1 MTNLALFLRVL
12 NVLANPAQLVTG
24 GWQYLLA
31 FFGRRTPLSIWPPAL
46 QRTFDAF
53 PWLKDNVAILTI
65 AALYAWF
72 QALTGLVAAYTGVI
86 ARPFIRA
93 IEEDEQNQIPTLAD
107 LLNIKTNNIAMLGP
121 DGTLQD
127 PRLLATQWGI
137 HPNYFDA
144 LYAANGQIP
153 SPGQLLDLLNRQ
165 DGGEIKGAPKYTK
178 QYVEDALRES
188 SLKDRYI
195 ADIMELRYQLLGASD
210 YIRFAVKDVY
220 DAAARQK
227 LSLDQDF
234 PPGLAPKLVALG
246 YSDQDAK
253 DAWAAHWEL
262 PSPTQVYEMLHR
274 GKLPP
279 GVTVEDYLKS
289 ADYAPIWR
297 QSLVDI
303 SYNPITRTDAKRM
316 YKLRGDFDALVA
328 NFRANGYNEEDA
340 KALAEFT
347 REDVSLET
355 RQERELLVGPVK
367 TAALSMYKARR
378 ISADQL
384 RQTLANLKYPS
395 DLIDRFIADIDFVRE
410 QDRREDVAAALKASY
425 VKALRSRDDT
435 VSVLVKAGYGE
446 AELAQLLETWDLLRE
461 ATELQPHQAAQ
472 RDLTKGEILQAFA
485 DDVYS
490 EDQTRSAIVAL
501 GYDDAETSAIVGHAV
516 LVKSKKT
523 LADEVE
529 VIHQET
535 IAGGRSFNDASIAL
549 DQLGVPST
557 QKRLYL
563 IKWGQERQKRI
574 PDFPVAL
581 LEKLAAKNLL
591 TTDAAR
597 YYLVNQGYTEAQ
609 IGLLLALWDTNRAD
623 KQAALDARRQKGMTT
638 NAPN

>member
-1 MTNLALFLRVL
+1 MSNLALFLRVL
-12 NVLANPAQLVTG
+12 DVLANPAKLVTG

-31 FFGRRTPLSIWPPAL
+31 FFGRRNPLSIWPPAL

-107 LLNIKTNNIAMLGP
+107 LLNIATNNIRMLGP

-127 PRLLATQWGI
+127 PRLLATQWGL

-165 DGGEIKGAPKYTK
+165 DGGEIKGPPKYTK
-178 QYVEDALRES
+178 AYVEDTLRES
-188 SLKDRYI
+188 ALKDRYI

-210 YIRFAVKDVY
+210 YIRFAVRDVY

-227 LSLDQDF
+227 LTLDQDF

-246 YSDQDAK
+246 YSDTDAK

-274 GKLPP
+274 GKLPE

-328 NFRANGYNEEDA
+328 NFRNNGYNEQDS
-340 KALAEFT
+340 KDLAEFT

-355 RQERELLVGPVK
+355 RQEKELLVGPVK
-367 TAALSMYKARR
+367 NKALAMYQSRR
-378 ISADQL
+378 ISAAEL
-384 RQTLANLKYPS
+384 RSTLLQLKYPEEIVS
-395 DLIDRFIADIDFVRE
+395 RFITDIDFVRE
-410 QDRREDVAAALKASY
+410 SDRRDDVAAAVKGSFI
-425 VKALRSRDDT
+425 KALRSKDDT
-435 VSVLVKAGYGE
+435 VAILKKTGYTDEGI
-446 AELAQLLETWDLLRE
+446 AEVMESWDILRE
-461 ATELQPHQAAQ
+461 ATELQPHQEVT
-472 RDLTKGEILQAFA
+472 RDLTKAEILQAFS
-485 DDVYS
+485 DDIYD
-490 EDQTRSAIVAL
+490 EDQTRGAISAL
-501 GYDDAETSAIVGHAV
+501 GYDEAETNAIVQRIV
-516 LVKSKKT
+516 LQKARKV
-523 LADEVE
+523 LADEVA
-529 VIHQET
+529 VIHEEVLQ
-535 IAGGRSFNDASIAL
+535 GRSTFDEASISL
-549 DQLGVPST
+549 DKLGVPAT
-557 QKRLYL
+557 TKRLYL
-563 IKWGQERQKRI
+563 IRWGQEREKRI

-581 LEKLAAKNLL
+581 LEKLAGKQLL
-591 TTDAAR
+591 TTETAR
-597 YYLVNQGYTEAQ
+597 FYMNNQGYTEEQ
-609 IGLLLALWDTNRAD
+609 QRLLLELWDTNRAD
-623 KQAALDARRQKGMTT
+623 KAAALEGRRQKGLTT
-638 NAPN
+638 NAP

>member
-1 MTNLALFLRVL
+1 MSNFALFLRVL
-12 NVLANPAQLVTG
+12 GVLANPATLVTG

-31 FFGRRTPLSIWPPAL
+31 FFGRRNPLSIWPPAL

-107 LLNIKTNNIAMLGP
+107 LLNIATNNIRMLGP

-127 PRLLATQWGI
+127 PRLLATQWGL

-165 DGGEIKGAPKYTK
+165 DGGEIKGPAKYTK
-178 QYVEDALRES
+178 QYVEDTLRES
-188 SLKDRYI
+188 ALKDRYI

-210 YIRFAVKDVY
+210 YIRFAVRDVY

-227 LSLDQDF
+227 LTLDQDF

-246 YSDQDAK
+246 YSDTDAK

-274 GKLPP
+274 GKLPA

-328 NFRANGYNEEDA
+328 NFRNNGYNEQDS
-340 KALAEFT
+340 KDLAEFT

-355 RQERELLVGPVK
+355 RQEKELLVGPVK
-367 TAALSMYKARR
+367 NKALAMYQSRR
-378 ISADQL
+378 ISAAEL
-384 RQTLANLKYPS
+384 RSTLLQLKYPEEIVS
-395 DLIDRFIADIDFVRE
+395 RFIADIDFVRE
-410 QDRREDVAAALKASY
+410 SDRRDDVAAAVKGSY
-425 VKALRSRDDT
+425 IKALRSKDDT
-435 VSVLVKAGYGE
+435 VAILKKTGYTDEGI
-446 AELAQLLETWDLLRE
+446 AEVMESWDILRE
-461 ATELQPHQAAQ
+461 ATELQPHQEVT
-472 RDLTKGEILQAFA
+472 RDLTKAEILQAFS
-485 DDVYS
+485 DDIYD
-490 EDQTRSAIVAL
+490 EEQTRGAISAL
-501 GYDDAETSAIVGHAV
+501 GYDDAETNAIVQRIV
-516 LVKSKKT
+516 LQKARKV
-523 LADEVE
+523 LADEVA
-529 VIHQET
+529 VIHEEVLQ
-535 IAGGRSFNDASIAL
+535 GRSTFDEASIAL
-549 DQLGVPST
+549 DKLGVPAT
-557 QKRLYL
+557 TKRLYL
-563 IKWGQERQKRI
+563 IRWGQEREKRI

-581 LEKLAAKNLL
+581 LEKLAGKQLL
-591 TTDAAR
+591 TTETAR
-597 YYLVNQGYTEAQ
+597 FYMNNQGYTEEQ
-609 IGLLLALWDTNRAD
+609 QRLLLELWDTNRAD
-623 KQAALDARRQKGMTT
+623 KAAALEGRRQKGMTT
-638 NAPN
+638 NAP

>member
-1 MTNLALFLRVL
+1 MSNFALFLRVL
-12 NVLANPAQLVTG
+12 GVLANPATLVTG

-31 FFGRRTPLSIWPPAL
+31 FFGRRNPLSIWPPAL

-107 LLNIKTNNIAMLGP
+107 LLNIATNNIRMLGP

-127 PRLLATQWGI
+127 PRLLATQWGL

-165 DGGEIKGAPKYTK
+165 DGGEIKGPAKYTK
-178 QYVEDALRES
+178 QYVEDTLRES
-188 SLKDRYI
+188 ALKDRYI

-210 YIRFAVKDVY
+210 YIRFAVRDVY

-227 LSLDQDF
+227 LTLDQDF

-246 YSDQDAK
+246 YSDTDAK

-274 GKLPP
+274 GKLPA

-328 NFRANGYNEEDA
+328 NFRNNGYNEQDS
-340 KALAEFT
+340 KDLAEFT

-355 RQERELLVGPVK
+355 RQEKELLVGPVK
-367 TAALSMYKARR
+367 NKALAMYQSRR
-378 ISADQL
+378 ISAAEL
-384 RQTLANLKYPS
+384 RSTLLQLKYPEEIVS
-395 DLIDRFIADIDFVRE
+395 RFIADIDFVRE
-410 QDRREDVAAALKASY
+410 SDRRDDVAAAVKGSY
-425 VKALRSRDDT
+425 IKALRSKDDT
-435 VSVLVKAGYGE
+435 VAILKKTGYTDEGI
-446 AELAQLLETWDLLRE
+446 AEVMESWDILRE
-461 ATELQPHQAAQ
+461 ATELQPHQEVT
-472 RDLTKGEILQAFA
+472 RDLTKAEILQAFS
-485 DDVYS
+485 DDIYD
-490 EDQTRSAIVAL
+490 EDQTRGAISAL
-501 GYDDAETSAIVGHAV
+501 GYDEAETNAIVQRIV
-516 LVKSKKT
+516 LQKARKV
-523 LADEVE
+523 LADEVA
-529 VIHQET
+529 VIHEEVLQ
-535 IAGGRSFNDASIAL
+535 GRSTFDEASIAL
-549 DQLGVPST
+549 DKLGVPAT
-557 QKRLYL
+557 TKRLYL
-563 IKWGQERQKRI
+563 IRWGQEREKRI

-581 LEKLAAKNLL
+581 LEKLAGKQLL
-591 TTDAAR
+591 TTETAR
-597 YYLVNQGYTEAQ
+597 FYMNNQGYTEEQ
-609 IGLLLALWDTNRAD
+609 QRLLLELWDTNRAD
-623 KQAALDARRQKGMTT
+623 KAAALEGRRQKGLTT
-638 NAPN
+638 NAP

>member
-1 MTNLALFLRVL
+1 MGALIARILQILVGPRAVALFTALI
-12 NVLANPAQLVTG
+12 PI
-24 GWQYLLA
+24 LLA
-31 FFGRRTPLSIWPPAL
+31 IQTFFGLSAAVAVQPEYVTSQNRLTGKGWPSW
-46 QRTFDAF
+46 AF
-53 PWLKDNVAILTI
+53 YAGP
-65 AALYAWF
+65 YAWLLAQF
-72 QALTGLVAAYTGVI
+72 QTLMAAFGYELQVYSRRALRQILADYPETRLSPPELVASAVQSVQPEADVVALLLEEGYDATRANQLI
-86 ARPFIRA
+86 AIAGEPVA
-93 IEEDEQNQIPTLAD
+93 PNQA
-107 LLNIKTNNIAMLGP
+107 
-121 DGTLQD
+121 
-127 PRLLATQWGI
+127 
-137 HPNYFDA
+137 
-144 LYAANGQIP
+144 
-153 SPGQLLDLLNRQ
+153 LDLLNRYEAGELRGSGIFDTNWVRQVLSESRLKNKYQ
-165 DGGEIKGAPKYTK
+165 DAI
-178 QYVEDALRES
+178 L
-188 SLKDRYI
+188 
-195 ADIMELRYQLLGASD
+195 ELRYQLLGASD
-210 YIRFAVKDVY
+210 YIRFAVRDVY

-227 LSLDQDF
+227 LTLDQDF
-234 PPGLAPKLVALG
+234 PAGLAPKLVALG
-246 YSDQDAK
+246 YSDTDAK

-274 GKLPP
+274 GKLPA

-303 SYNPITRTDAKRM
+303 SYNPITRTDAKRI

-328 NFRANGYNEEDA
+328 NFRANGYNDADA

-347 REDVSLET
+347 REDVSIET
-355 RQERELLVGPVK
+355 RQEKELLVGPVK
-367 TAALSMYKARR
+367 TSALSMYKARR

-410 QDRREDVAAALKASY
+410 QDRRDDVASALKASY

-435 VSVLVKAGYGE
+435 VAVLEKAGYNE
-446 AELAQLLETWDLLRE
+446 AELAQLLEGWDILRE
-461 ATELQPHQAAQ
+461 ATELQPHQSAQ

-490 EDQTRSAIVAL
+490 EDQTRMAITAL

-516 LVKSKKT
+516 LVKSKKA

-535 IAGGRSFNDASIAL
+535 ISGGRSFDAASVAL
-549 DQLGVPST
+549 DGLGVPST

-591 TTDAAR
+591 TTDSAR
-597 YYLVNQGYTEAQ
+597 FYLINQGYTEPQ
-609 IGLLLALWDTNRAD
+609 IMLLLALWDTNRAD

-638 NAPN
+638 NAPI

>member
-1 MTNLALFLRVL
+1 MSNLALFLRVL
-12 NVLANPAQLVTG
+12 DVLANPAKLVTG

-31 FFGRRTPLSIWPPAL
+31 FFWRRNPLSIWPPAL

-107 LLNIKTNNIAMLGP
+107 LLNIATNNIRMLGP

-127 PRLLATQWGI
+127 PRLLATQWGL

-165 DGGEIKGAPKYTK
+165 DGGEIKGPPKYTK
-178 QYVEDALRES
+178 AYVEDTLRES
-188 SLKDRYI
+188 ALKDRYI

-210 YIRFAVKDVY
+210 YIRFAVRDVY

-227 LSLDQDF
+227 LTLDQDF

-246 YSDQDAK
+246 YSDTDAK

-274 GKLPP
+274 GKLPE

-328 NFRANGYNEEDA
+328 NFRNNGYNEQDS
-340 KALAEFT
+340 KDLAEFT

-355 RQERELLVGPVK
+355 RQEKELLVGPVK
-367 TAALSMYKARR
+367 NKALAMYQSRR
-378 ISADQL
+378 ISAAEL
-384 RQTLANLKYPS
+384 RSTLLQLKYPEEIVS
-395 DLIDRFIADIDFVRE
+395 RFITDIDFVRE
-410 QDRREDVAAALKASY
+410 SDRRDDVAAAVKGSY
-425 VKALRSRDDT
+425 IKALRSKDDT
-435 VSVLVKAGYGE
+435 VAILKKTGYTDEGI
-446 AELAQLLETWDLLRE
+446 AEVMESWDILRE
-461 ATELQPHQAAQ
+461 ATELQPHQEVT
-472 RDLTKGEILQAFA
+472 RDLTKAEILQAFS
-485 DDVYS
+485 DDIYD
-490 EDQTRSAIVAL
+490 EDQTRGAISAL
-501 GYDDAETSAIVGHAV
+501 GYDEAETNAIVQRIV
-516 LVKSKKT
+516 LQKARKV
-523 LADEVE
+523 LADEVA
-529 VIHQET
+529 VIHEEVLQ
-535 IAGGRSFNDASIAL
+535 GRSTFDEASISL
-549 DQLGVPST
+549 DKLGVPAT
-557 QKRLYL
+557 TKRLYL
-563 IKWGQERQKRI
+563 IRWGQEREKRI

-581 LEKLAAKNLL
+581 LEKLAGKQLL
-591 TTDAAR
+591 TTETAR
-597 YYLVNQGYTEAQ
+597 FYMNNQGYTEEQ
-609 IGLLLALWDTNRAD
+609 QRLLLELWDTNRAD
-623 KQAALDARRQKGMTT
+623 KAAALEGRRQKGLTT
-638 NAPN
+638 NAP

>member
-1 MTNLALFLRVL
+1 MSNLALFLRVL
-12 NVLANPAQLVTG
+12 DVLANPAKLVTG

-31 FFGRRTPLSIWPPAL
+31 FFGRRNPLSIWPPAL

-107 LLNIKTNNIAMLGP
+107 LLNIATNNIRMLGP

-127 PRLLATQWGI
+127 PRLLATQWGL

-165 DGGEIKGAPKYTK
+165 DGGEIKGPAKYTK
-178 QYVEDALRES
+178 QYVEDTLRES
-188 SLKDRYI
+188 ALKDRYI

-210 YIRFAVKDVY
+210 YIRFAVRDVY

-227 LSLDQDF
+227 LTLDQDF

-246 YSDQDAK
+246 YSDTDAK

-274 GKLPP
+274 GKLPE

-328 NFRANGYNEEDA
+328 NFRANGYNEQDS
-340 KALAEFT
+340 KDLAEFT
-347 REDVSLET
+347 KEDVSLET
-355 RQERELLVGPVK
+355 RQEKELLVGPVK
-367 TAALSMYKARR
+367 NKALAMYQSRR
-378 ISADQL
+378 ISAAEL
-384 RQTLANLKYPS
+384 RSTLLQLKYPEEIVS
-395 DLIDRFIADIDFVRE
+395 RFITDIDFVRE
-410 QDRREDVAAALKASY
+410 SDRRDDVAAAVKGSY
-425 VKALRSRDDT
+425 IKALRSKDDT
-435 VSVLVKAGYGE
+435 VAILKKTGYTDEGI
-446 AELAQLLETWDLLRE
+446 AEVMESWDILRE
-461 ATELQPHQAAQ
+461 ATELQPHQEVT
-472 RDLTKGEILQAFA
+472 RDLTKAEILQAFS
-485 DDVYS
+485 DDIYD
-490 EDQTRSAIVAL
+490 EDQTRGAISAL
-501 GYDDAETSAIVGHAV
+501 GYDEAETNAIVQRIV
-516 LVKSKKT
+516 LQKARKV
-523 LADEVE
+523 LADEVA
-529 VIHQET
+529 VIHEEVLQ
-535 IAGGRSFNDASIAL
+535 GRSTFDEASIAL
-549 DQLGVPST
+549 DKLGVPAT
-557 QKRLYL
+557 TKRLYL
-563 IKWGQERQKRI
+563 IRWGQEREKRI

-581 LEKLAAKNLL
+581 LEKLAGKQLL
-591 TTDAAR
+591 TTETAR
-597 YYLVNQGYTEAQ
+597 FYMNNQGYTEEQ
-609 IGLLLALWDTNRAD
+609 QRLLLELWDTNRAD
-623 KQAALDARRQKGMTT
+623 KAAALEGRRQKGLTT
-638 NAPN
+638 NAP

>member
-1 MTNLALFLRVL
+1 MSNLALFLRVL
-12 NVLANPAQLVTG
+12 DVLANPAKLVTG

-31 FFGRRTPLSIWPPAL
+31 FFWRRTPLTIWPPAL

-107 LLNIKTNNIAMLGP
+107 LLNIKTNNVAMLGP

-127 PRLLATQWGI
+127 PRLLATQWGL

-165 DGGEIKGAPKYTK
+165 DGGEIKGPAKYTK
-178 QYVEDALRES
+178 QYVEDTLRES
-188 SLKDRYI
+188 ALKDRYI

-210 YIRFAVKDVY
+210 YIRFAVRDVY

-227 LSLDQDF
+227 LTLDQDF

-274 GKLPP
+274 GKLPE

-328 NFRANGYNEEDA
+328 NFRNNGYNEQDS
-340 KALAEFT
+340 KDLAEFT

-355 RQERELLVGPVK
+355 RQEKELLVGPVK
-367 TAALSMYKARR
+367 NKALAMYQSRR
-378 ISADQL
+378 ISAAEL
-384 RQTLANLKYPS
+384 RSTLLQLKYPEEIVS
-395 DLIDRFIADIDFVRE
+395 RFITDIDFVRE
-410 QDRREDVAAALKASY
+410 SDRRDDVAAAVKGSY
-425 VKALRSRDDT
+425 IKALRSKDDT
-435 VSVLVKAGYGE
+435 VAILKKTGYTDEGI
-446 AELAQLLETWDLLRE
+446 AEVMESWDILRE
-461 ATELQPHQAAQ
+461 ATELQPHQEVT
-472 RDLTKGEILQAFA
+472 RDLTKAEILQAFS
-485 DDVYS
+485 DDIYD
-490 EDQTRSAIVAL
+490 EDQTRGAISAL
-501 GYDDAETSAIVGHAV
+501 GYDEAETNAIVQRIV
-516 LVKSKKT
+516 LQKARKV
-523 LADEVE
+523 LADEVA
-529 VIHQET
+529 VIHEEVLQ
-535 IAGGRSFNDASIAL
+535 GRSTFDEASIAL
-549 DQLGVPST
+549 DKLGVPAT
-557 QKRLYL
+557 TKRLYL
-563 IKWGQERQKRI
+563 IRWGQEREKRI

-581 LEKLAAKNLL
+581 LEKLAGKQLL
-591 TTDAAR
+591 TTETAR
-597 YYLVNQGYTEAQ
+597 FYMNNQGYTEEQ
-609 IGLLLALWDTNRAD
+609 QRLLLELWDTNRAD
-623 KQAALDARRQKGMTT
+623 KAAALEGRRQKGLTT
-638 NAPN
+638 NAP

>member
-1 MTNLALFLRVL
+1 MSNFALFLRVL
-12 NVLANPAQLVTG
+12 DVLANPAKLVTG
-24 GWQYLLA
+24 GWQFLLA

-107 LLNIKTNNIAMLGP
+107 LLNIATNNIRMLGP

-127 PRLLATQWGI
+127 PRLLATQWGL

-165 DGGEIKGAPKYTK
+165 DGGEIKGPAKYTK
-178 QYVEDALRES
+178 QYVEDTLRES
-188 SLKDRYI
+188 ALKDRYI

-210 YIRFAVKDVY
+210 YIRFAVRDVY

-227 LSLDQDF
+227 LTLDQDF

-274 GKLPP
+274 GKLPA

-328 NFRANGYNEEDA
+328 NFRANGYNEQDS
-340 KALAEFT
+340 KDLAEFT
-347 REDVSLET
+347 KEDVSLET

-367 TAALSMYKARR
+367 SKALAMYQSRR
-378 ISADQL
+378 ISAAEL
-384 RQTLANLKYPS
+384 RSTLLQLKYPEEIVS
-395 DLIDRFIADIDFVRE
+395 RFIADIDFVRE
-410 QDRREDVAAALKASY
+410 SDRRDDVAAAVKGSY
-425 VKALRSRDDT
+425 IKALRSKDDT
-435 VSVLVKAGYGE
+435 VAILKKTGYTDEGI
-446 AELAQLLETWDLLRE
+446 AEVMESWDILRE
-461 ATELQPHQAAQ
+461 ATELQPHQEVT
-472 RDLTKGEILQAFA
+472 RDLTKAEILQAFS
-485 DDVYS
+485 DDIYD
-490 EDQTRSAIVAL
+490 EEQTRRAVAAL
-501 GYDDAETSAIVGHAV
+501 GYDEAETNAIVQRIV
-516 LVKSKKT
+516 LQKARKV
-523 LADEVE
+523 LADEVA
-529 VIHQET
+529 VIHEEVLQ
-535 IAGGRSFNDASIAL
+535 GRTTFDDASIAL
-549 DQLGVPST
+549 DKLGVPAT
-557 QKRLYL
+557 TKRLYL
-563 IKWGQERQKRI
+563 IRWGQEREKRI
-574 PDFPVAL
+574 PDFPIAL
-581 LEKLAAKNLL
+581 LEKLAGKQLL
-591 TTDAAR
+591 TTETAR
-597 YYLVNQGYTEAQ
+597 FYMNNQGYTEEQ
-609 IGLLLALWDTNRAD
+609 QRLLLELWDTNRAD
-623 KQAALDARRQKGMTT
+623 KAAALEGRRQKGMTT
-638 NAPN
+638 NAP

>member
-1 MTNLALFLRVL
+1 MSNFALFIRVL
-12 NVLANPAQLVTG
+12 GVLANPATLLIG
-24 GWQYLLA
+24 GWRYIVD
-31 FFGRRTPLSIWPPAL
+31 FFGVRSPISIWPPAL
-46 QRTFDAF
+46 QRAFDAF
-53 PWLKDNVAILTI
+53 PWLKDNVAILTA

-72 QALTGLVAAYTGVI
+72 NALTGLVAAYTAVV
-86 ARPFIRA
+86 ARPFLRA
-93 IEEDEQNQIPTLAD
+93 IEEDAQNQIPTLAD
-107 LLNIKTNNIAMLGP
+107 LLNIATNNVPMLGP
-121 DGTLQD
+121 DGTLQS
-127 PRLLATQWGI
+127 PRLLATQWGL

-144 LYAANGQIP
+144 LFAANGTIP
-153 SPGQLLDLLNRQ
+153 SAGQLLDLLNRQ
-165 DGGEIKGAPKYTK
+165 DGGEIKGVQRYTK

-188 SLKDRYI
+188 ALKDKFI
-195 ADIMELRYQLLGASD
+195 PDIMELRYQLLGASD
-210 YIRFAVKDVY
+210 YIRFAVRDVF
-220 DAAARQK
+220 DAVTRRK
-227 LSLDQDF
+227 LTLDQDF

-246 YSDQDAK
+246 YSDTDAK

-303 SYNPITRTDAKRM
+303 SYNPITRTDAKRI

-367 TAALSMYKARR
+367 TSALAMYKARR
-378 ISADQL
+378 IGEGQL
-384 RQTLANLKYPS
+384 RQTLSDLKYPAE
-395 DLIDRFIADIDFVRE
+395 LIDRFIADIDFVRE
-410 QDRREDVAAALKASY
+410 QDRREDVANALKASY

-435 VSVLVKAGYGE
+435 VAVLVMAGYTE
-446 AELAQLLETWDLLRE
+446 AELAQLLETWDILRE
-461 ATELQPHQAAQ
+461 ATELQPHQVAT
-472 RDLTKGEILQAFA
+472 RDLTKGEILQAYA

-490 EDQTRSAIVAL
+490 GDQTTLAIAAL

-516 LVKSKKT
+516 LLKNRRA

-529 VIHQET
+529 VIHQEA
-535 IAGGRSFNDASIAL
+535 IAGGRSFDNASIAL

-557 QKRLYL
+557 SKRLYL

-597 YYLVNQGYTEAQ
+597 FYLVNQGYTEAQ
-609 IGLLLALWDTNRAD
+609 IGLLQALWDTNRAD
-623 KQAALDARRQKGMTT
+623 KQAAIDARRQKGMVT

>member
-1 MTNLALFLRVL
+1 MSNLALFLRVL
-12 NVLANPAQLVTG
+12 DVLANPAKLVTG

-31 FFGRRTPLSIWPPAL
+31 FFGRRNPLSIWPPAL

-107 LLNIKTNNIAMLGP
+107 LLNIATNNIRMLGP

-127 PRLLATQWGI
+127 PRLLATQWGL

-165 DGGEIKGAPKYTK
+165 DGGEIKGPPKYTK
-178 QYVEDALRES
+178 QYVEDTLRES
-188 SLKDRYI
+188 ALKDRYI

-210 YIRFAVKDVY
+210 YIRFAVRDVY

-227 LSLDQDF
+227 LTLDQDF

-274 GKLPP
+274 GKLPD

-328 NFRANGYNEEDA
+328 NFRNNGYNEQDS
-340 KALAEFT
+340 KDLAEFT

-355 RQERELLVGPVK
+355 RQEKELLVGPVK
-367 TAALSMYKARR
+367 NKALAMYQSRR
-378 ISADQL
+378 ISAAEL
-384 RQTLANLKYPS
+384 RSTLLQLKYPEEIVS
-395 DLIDRFIADIDFVRE
+395 RFIADIDFVRE
-410 QDRREDVAAALKASY
+410 SDRRDDVAAAVKGSY
-425 VKALRSRDDT
+425 IKALRSKDDT
-435 VSVLVKAGYGE
+435 VAILTKTGYTDEGI
-446 AELAQLLETWDLLRE
+446 AEVMESWDILRE
-461 ATELQPHQAAQ
+461 ATELQPHQEVT
-472 RDLTKGEILQAFA
+472 RDLTKAEILQAFS
-485 DDVYS
+485 DDIYD
-490 EDQTRSAIVAL
+490 EDQTRGAISAL
-501 GYDDAETSAIVGHAV
+501 GYDEAETNAIVQRIV
-516 LVKSKKT
+516 LQKARKV
-523 LADEVE
+523 LADEVA
-529 VIHQET
+529 VIHEEVLQ
-535 IAGGRSFNDASIAL
+535 GRATFDEASIAL
-549 DQLGVPST
+549 DKLGVPST
-557 QKRLYL
+557 TKRLYL
-563 IKWGQERQKRI
+563 IRWGQEREKRI

-581 LEKLAAKNLL
+581 LEKLAGKQLL
-591 TTDAAR
+591 TTETAR
-597 YYLVNQGYTEAQ
+597 FYMNNQGYTEEQ
-609 IGLLLALWDTNRAD
+609 QRLLLELWDTNRAD
-623 KQAALDARRQKGMTT
+623 KAAALEGRRQKGLTT
-638 NAPN
+638 NAP

>member
-1 MTNLALFLRVL
+1 MSNFALFLRVL
-12 NVLANPAQLVTG
+12 GVLANPATLVTG

-107 LLNIKTNNIAMLGP
+107 LLNIATNNIRMLGP

-127 PRLLATQWGI
+127 PRLLATQWGL

-165 DGGEIKGAPKYTK
+165 DGGEIKGPAKYTK
-178 QYVEDALRES
+178 QYVEDTLRES
-188 SLKDRYI
+188 ALKDRYI

-210 YIRFAVKDVY
+210 YIRFAVRDVY

-227 LSLDQDF
+227 LTLDQDF

-246 YSDQDAK
+246 YSDTDAK

-274 GKLPP
+274 GKLPA

-328 NFRANGYNEEDA
+328 NFRNNGYNEQDS
-340 KALAEFT
+340 KDLAEFT
-347 REDVSLET
+347 KEDVSLET
-355 RQERELLVGPVK
+355 RQEKELLVGPVK
-367 TAALSMYKARR
+367 NKALAMYQSRR
-378 ISADQL
+378 ISAAEL
-384 RQTLANLKYPS
+384 RSTLLQLKYPEEIVS
-395 DLIDRFIADIDFVRE
+395 RFITDIDFVRE
-410 QDRREDVAAALKASY
+410 SDRRDDVAAAVKGSY
-425 VKALRSRDDT
+425 IKALRSKDDT
-435 VSVLVKAGYGE
+435 VAILKKTGYTDEGI
-446 AELAQLLETWDLLRE
+446 AEVMESWDILRE
-461 ATELQPHQAAQ
+461 ATELQPHQEVT
-472 RDLTKGEILQAFA
+472 RDLTKAEILQAFS
-485 DDVYS
+485 DDIYD
-490 EDQTRSAIVAL
+490 EDQTRGAISAL
-501 GYDDAETSAIVGHAV
+501 GYDEAETNAIVQRIV
-516 LVKSKKT
+516 LQKARKV
-523 LADEVE
+523 LADEVA
-529 VIHQET
+529 VIHEEVLQ
-535 IAGGRSFNDASIAL
+535 GRSTFDEASIAL
-549 DQLGVPST
+549 DKLGVPST
-557 QKRLYL
+557 TKRLYL
-563 IKWGQERQKRI
+563 IRWGQEREKRI

-581 LEKLAAKNLL
+581 LEKLAGKQLL
-591 TTDAAR
+591 TTETAR
-597 YYLVNQGYTEAQ
+597 FYMNNQGYTEEQ
-609 IGLLLALWDTNRAD
+609 QRLLLELWDTNRAD
-623 KQAALDARRQKGMTT
+623 KAAALEGRRQKGMTT
-638 NAPN
+638 NAP

>member
-1 MTNLALFLRVL
+1 MSNFALFLRVL
-12 NVLANPAQLVTG
+12 GVLANPATLVTG

-31 FFGRRTPLSIWPPAL
+31 FFGRRNPLSIWPPAL

-107 LLNIKTNNIAMLGP
+107 LLNIATNNIRMLGP

-127 PRLLATQWGI
+127 PRLLATQWGL

-165 DGGEIKGAPKYTK
+165 DGGEIKGPAKYTK
-178 QYVEDALRES
+178 QYVEDTLRES
-188 SLKDRYI
+188 ALKDRYI

-210 YIRFAVKDVY
+210 YIRFAVRDVY

-227 LSLDQDF
+227 LTLDQDF

-246 YSDQDAK
+246 YSDTDAK

-274 GKLPP
+274 GKLPA

-328 NFRANGYNEEDA
+328 NFRNNGYNEQDS
-340 KALAEFT
+340 KDLAEFT
-347 REDVSLET
+347 KEDVSLET
-355 RQERELLVGPVK
+355 RQEKELLVGPVK
-367 TAALSMYKARR
+367 NKALAMYQSRR
-378 ISADQL
+378 ISAAEL
-384 RQTLANLKYPS
+384 RSTLLQLKYPEEIVS
-395 DLIDRFIADIDFVRE
+395 RFIADIDFVRE
-410 QDRREDVAAALKASY
+410 SDRRDDVAAAVKGSY
-425 VKALRSRDDT
+425 IKALRSKDDT
-435 VSVLVKAGYGE
+435 VAILKKTGYTDEGI
-446 AELAQLLETWDLLRE
+446 AEVMESWDILRE
-461 ATELQPHQAAQ
+461 ATELQPHQEVT
-472 RDLTKGEILQAFA
+472 RDLTKAEILQAFS
-485 DDVYS
+485 DDIYD
-490 EDQTRSAIVAL
+490 EEQTRGAISAL
-501 GYDDAETSAIVGHAV
+501 GYDDAETNAIVQRIV
-516 LVKSKKT
+516 LQKARKV
-523 LADEVE
+523 LADEVA
-529 VIHQET
+529 VIHEEVLQ
-535 IAGGRSFNDASIAL
+535 GRSTFDEASIAL
-549 DQLGVPST
+549 DKLGVPST
-557 QKRLYL
+557 TKRLYL
-563 IKWGQERQKRI
+563 IRWGQEREKRI

-581 LEKLAAKNLL
+581 LEKLAGKQLL
-591 TTDAAR
+591 TTETAR
-597 YYLVNQGYTEAQ
+597 FYMNNQGYTEEQ
-609 IGLLLALWDTNRAD
+609 QRLLLELWDTNRAD
-623 KQAALDARRQKGMTT
+623 KAAALEGRRQKGMTT
-638 NAPN
+638 NAP

>member
-1 MTNLALFLRVL
+1 MSNFALFLRVL
-12 NVLANPAQLVTG
+12 GVLANPATLVTG

-31 FFGRRTPLSIWPPAL
+31 FFGRRNPLSIWPPAL

-107 LLNIKTNNIAMLGP
+107 LLNIATNNIRMLGP

-127 PRLLATQWGI
+127 PRLLATQWGL

-165 DGGEIKGAPKYTK
+165 DGGEIKGPAKYTK
-178 QYVEDALRES
+178 QYVEDTLRES
-188 SLKDRYI
+188 ALKDRYI

-210 YIRFAVKDVY
+210 YIRFAVRDVY

-227 LSLDQDF
+227 LTLDQDF

-246 YSDQDAK
+246 YSDTDAK

-274 GKLPP
+274 GKLPA

-328 NFRANGYNEEDA
+328 NFRNNGYNEQDS
-340 KALAEFT
+340 KDLAEFT

-355 RQERELLVGPVK
+355 RQEKELLVGPVK
-367 TAALSMYKARR
+367 NKALAMYQSRR
-378 ISADQL
+378 ISAAEL
-384 RQTLANLKYPS
+384 RSTLLQLKYPEEIVS
-395 DLIDRFIADIDFVRE
+395 RFIADIDFVRE
-410 QDRREDVAAALKASY
+410 SDRRDDVAAAVKGSY
-425 VKALRSRDDT
+425 IKALRSKDDT
-435 VSVLVKAGYGE
+435 VAILKKTGYTDEGI
-446 AELAQLLETWDLLRE
+446 AEVMESWDILRE
-461 ATELQPHQAAQ
+461 ATELQPHQEVT
-472 RDLTKGEILQAFA
+472 RDLTKAEILQAFS
-485 DDVYS
+485 DDIYD
-490 EDQTRSAIVAL
+490 EEQTRGAISAL
-501 GYDDAETSAIVGHAV
+501 GYDDAETNAIVQRIV
-516 LVKSKKT
+516 LQKARKV
-523 LADEVE
+523 LADEVA
-529 VIHQET
+529 VIHEEVLQ
-535 IAGGRSFNDASIAL
+535 GRSTFDEASIAL
-549 DQLGVPST
+549 DKLGVPST
-557 QKRLYL
+557 TKRLYL
-563 IKWGQERQKRI
+563 IRWGQEREKRI

-581 LEKLAAKNLL
+581 LEKLAGKQLL
-591 TTDAAR
+591 TTETAR
-597 YYLVNQGYTEAQ
+597 FYMNNQGYTEEQ
-609 IGLLLALWDTNRAD
+609 QRLLLELWDTNRAD
-623 KQAALDARRQKGMTT
+623 KAAALEGRRQKGMTT
-638 NAPN
+638 NAP

>member
-1 MTNLALFLRVL
+1 MSNFALFLKVL
-12 NVLANPAQLVTG
+12 GVLANPATLVTG

-46 QRTFDAF
+46 QRTFNAF
-53 PWLKDNVAILTI
+53 PWLRDNVAILTI

-72 QALTGLVAAYTGVI
+72 QTLTGLVGAYTGVV

-107 LLNIKTNNIAMLGP
+107 LLNIATNNVPMKGP

-127 PRLLATQWGI
+127 PRLLATSWGL

-144 LYAANGQIP
+144 LYAANGTLP
-153 SPGQLLDLLNRQ
+153 SAGQLLDLLNRQ
-165 DGGEIKGAPKYTK
+165 DGGEIKGPAKYTTK
-178 QYVEDALRES
+178 YVEDALRES

-210 YIRFAVKDVY
+210 YIRFAVRDVF
-220 DAAARQK
+220 DPVSRQK
-227 LSLDQDF
+227 LTLDQDF

-246 YSDQDAK
+246 YSDTDAK

-274 GKLPP
+274 GKLPA

-316 YKLRGDFDALVA
+316 YKLRGDFDALVQ
-328 NFRANGYNEEDA
+328 NFRNNGYNDA
-340 KALAEFT
+340 DARALAEFT
-347 REDVSLET
+347 REDVSLEV

-378 ISADQL
+378 IGADQL
-384 RQTLANLKYPS
+384 RQTLANLKYPGE
-395 DLIDRFIADIDFVRE
+395 LIERFIADIDFVRE
-410 QDRREDVAAALKASY
+410 QDRREDVANALKASY

-435 VSVLVKAGYGE
+435 VAILLKAGYTDT
-446 AELAQLLETWDLLRE
+446 ELAQLLEGWDILRE
-461 ATELQPHQAAQ
+461 STELQPHQAAQ

-490 EDQTRSAIVAL
+490 EDQTRMAIVAL

-516 LVKSKKT
+516 LVRAKKA
-523 LADEVE
+523 LSEEVE

-535 IAGGRSFNDASIAL
+535 IAGGRSFDNASIAL

-557 QKRLYL
+557 SKRLYL

-597 YYLVNQGYTEAQ
+597 FYLVNQGYTEPQ

-623 KQAALDARRQKGMTT
+623 KQAALDARRQKGMTS

>member
-1 MTNLALFLRVL
+1 MSNLALFLRVL
-12 NVLANPAQLVTG
+12 DVLANPAKLVTG

-31 FFGRRTPLSIWPPAL
+31 FFGRRNPLSIWPPAL

-107 LLNIKTNNIAMLGP
+107 LLNIATNNIRMLGP

-127 PRLLATQWGI
+127 PRLLATQWGL

-165 DGGEIKGAPKYTK
+165 DGGEIKGPAKYTK
-178 QYVEDALRES
+178 QYVEDTLRES
-188 SLKDRYI
+188 ALKDRYI

-210 YIRFAVKDVY
+210 YIRFAVRDVY

-227 LSLDQDF
+227 LTLDQDF
-234 PPGLAPKLVALG
+234 PAGLAPKLVALG
-246 YSDQDAK
+246 YSDTDAK

-274 GKLPP
+274 GKLPE

-328 NFRANGYNEEDA
+328 NFRANGYNEQDS
-340 KALAEFT
+340 KDLAEFT
-347 REDVSLET
+347 KEDVSLET
-355 RQERELLVGPVK
+355 RQEKELLVGPVK
-367 TAALSMYKARR
+367 NKALAMYQSRR
-378 ISADQL
+378 ISAAEL
-384 RQTLANLKYPS
+384 RSTLLQLKYPD
-395 DLIDRFIADIDFVRE
+395 DLIDRFITDIDFVRE
-410 QDRREDVAAALKASY
+410 SDRRDDVAAAVKGSY
-425 VKALRSRDDT
+425 IKALRSRDDT
-435 VSVLVKAGYGE
+435 VAILTKTGYTDEGI
-446 AELAQLLETWDLLRE
+446 AEVMESWDILRE
-461 ATELQPHQAAQ
+461 ATELQPHQEVT
-472 RDLTKGEILQAFA
+472 RDLTKAEILQAFS
-485 DDVYS
+485 DDIYD
-490 EDQTRSAIVAL
+490 EDQTRGAISAL
-501 GYDDAETSAIVGHAV
+501 GYDEAETNAIVQRIV
-516 LVKSKKT
+516 LQKARKV
-523 LADEVE
+523 LADEVA
-529 VIHQET
+529 VIHEEVLQ
-535 IAGGRSFNDASIAL
+535 GRSTFDEASIAL
-549 DQLGVPST
+549 DKLGVPAT
-557 QKRLYL
+557 TKRLYL
-563 IKWGQERQKRI
+563 IRWGQEREKRI

-581 LEKLAAKNLL
+581 LEKLAGKQLL
-591 TTDAAR
+591 TTETAR
-597 YYLVNQGYTEAQ
+597 FYMNNQGYTEEQ
-609 IGLLLALWDTNRAD
+609 QRLLLELWDTNRAD
-623 KQAALDARRQKGMTT
+623 KAAALEGRRQKGMTT
-638 NAPN
+638 NAP

>member
-1 MTNLALFLRVL
+1 MSNFALFLRVL
-12 NVLANPAQLVTG
+12 GVLANPATLVTG

-31 FFGRRTPLSIWPPAL
+31 FFGRRNPLSIWPPAL

-107 LLNIKTNNIAMLGP
+107 LLNIATNNIRMLGP

-127 PRLLATQWGI
+127 PRLLATQWGL

-165 DGGEIKGAPKYTK
+165 DGGEIKGPAKYTK
-178 QYVEDALRES
+178 QYVEDTLRES
-188 SLKDRYI
+188 ALKDRYI

-210 YIRFAVKDVY
+210 YIRFAVRDVY

-227 LSLDQDF
+227 LTLDQDF

-246 YSDQDAK
+246 YSDTDAK

-274 GKLPP
+274 GKLPA

-328 NFRANGYNEEDA
+328 NFRNNGYNEQDS
-340 KALAEFT
+340 KDLAEFT

-355 RQERELLVGPVK
+355 RQEKELLVGPVK
-367 TAALSMYKARR
+367 NKALAMYQSRR
-378 ISADQL
+378 ISAAEL
-384 RQTLANLKYPS
+384 RSTLLQLKYPEEIVS
-395 DLIDRFIADIDFVRE
+395 RFIADIDFVRE
-410 QDRREDVAAALKASY
+410 SDRRDDVAAAVKGSY
-425 VKALRSRDDT
+425 IKALRSKDDT
-435 VSVLVKAGYGE
+435 VAILKKTGYTDEGI
-446 AELAQLLETWDLLRE
+446 AEVMESWDILRE
-461 ATELQPHQAAQ
+461 ATELQPHQEVT
-472 RDLTKGEILQAFA
+472 RDLTKAEILQAFS
-485 DDVYS
+485 DDIYD
-490 EDQTRSAIVAL
+490 EEQTRGAISAL
-501 GYDDAETSAIVGHAV
+501 GYDEAETNAIVQRIV
-516 LVKSKKT
+516 LQKARKV
-523 LADEVE
+523 LADEVA
-529 VIHQET
+529 VIHEEVLQ
-535 IAGGRSFNDASIAL
+535 GRSTFDEASIAL
-549 DQLGVPST
+549 DKLGVPST
-557 QKRLYL
+557 TKRLYL
-563 IKWGQERQKRI
+563 IRWGQEREKRI

-581 LEKLAAKNLL
+581 LEKLAGKQLL
-591 TTDAAR
+591 TTETAR
-597 YYLVNQGYTEAQ
+597 FYMNNQGYTEEQ
-609 IGLLLALWDTNRAD
+609 QRLLLELWDTNRAD
-623 KQAALDARRQKGMTT
+623 KAAALEGRRQKGMTT
-638 NAPN
+638 NAP

>member
-1 MTNLALFLRVL
+1 MSNLALFLRVL
-12 NVLANPAQLVTG
+12 DVLANPAKLVTG

-107 LLNIKTNNIAMLGP
+107 LLNIATNNVPMKGP

-127 PRLLATQWGI
+127 PRLLATQWGL

-165 DGGEIKGAPKYTK
+165 DGGEIKGPPKYTK
-178 QYVEDALRES
+178 QYVEDTLRES
-188 SLKDRYI
+188 ALKDRYI

-210 YIRFAVKDVY
+210 YIRFAVRDVY

-227 LSLDQDF
+227 LTLDQDF

-274 GKLPP
+274 GKLPD

-328 NFRANGYNEEDA
+328 NFRNNGYNEQDS
-340 KALAEFT
+340 KDLAEFT

-355 RQERELLVGPVK
+355 RQEKELLVGPVK
-367 TAALSMYKARR
+367 NKALAMYQSRR
-378 ISADQL
+378 ISAAEL
-384 RQTLANLKYPS
+384 RSTLLQLKYPEEIVS
-395 DLIDRFIADIDFVRE
+395 RFIADIDFVRE
-410 QDRREDVAAALKASY
+410 SDRRDDVAAAVKGSY
-425 VKALRSRDDT
+425 IKALRSKDDT
-435 VSVLVKAGYGE
+435 VAILTKTGYTDEGI
-446 AELAQLLETWDLLRE
+446 AEVMESWDILRE
-461 ATELQPHQAAQ
+461 ATELQPHQEVT
-472 RDLTKGEILQAFA
+472 RDLTKAEILQAFS
-485 DDVYS
+485 DDIYD
-490 EDQTRSAIVAL
+490 EDQTRGAISAL
-501 GYDDAETSAIVGHAV
+501 GYDEAETNAIVQRIV
-516 LVKSKKT
+516 LQKARKV
-523 LADEVE
+523 LADEVA
-529 VIHQET
+529 VIHEEVLQ
-535 IAGGRSFNDASIAL
+535 GRATFDEASIAL
-549 DQLGVPST
+549 DKLGVPST
-557 QKRLYL
+557 TKRLYL
-563 IKWGQERQKRI
+563 IRWGQEREKRI

-581 LEKLAAKNLL
+581 LEKLAGKQLL
-591 TTDAAR
+591 TTETAR
-597 YYLVNQGYTEAQ
+597 FYMNNQGYTEEQ
-609 IGLLLALWDTNRAD
+609 QRLLLELWDTNRAD
-623 KQAALDARRQKGMTT
+623 KAAALEGRRQKGLTT
-638 NAPN
+638 NAP

>member
-1 MTNLALFLRVL
+1 MSNLALFLRVL
-12 NVLANPAQLVTG
+12 DVLANPAKLVTG

-31 FFGRRTPLSIWPPAL
+31 FFGRRNPLSIWPPAL

-107 LLNIKTNNIAMLGP
+107 LLNIATNNIRMLGP

-127 PRLLATQWGI
+127 PRLLATQWGL

-165 DGGEIKGAPKYTK
+165 DGGEIKGPAKYTK
-178 QYVEDALRES
+178 QYVEDTLRES
-188 SLKDRYI
+188 ALKDRYI

-210 YIRFAVKDVY
+210 YIRFAVRDVY

-227 LSLDQDF
+227 LTLDQDF

-246 YSDQDAK
+246 YSDTDAK

-274 GKLPP
+274 GKLPE

-328 NFRANGYNEEDA
+328 NFRNNGYNEQDS
-340 KALAEFT
+340 KDLAEFT
-347 REDVSLET
+347 KEDVSLET
-355 RQERELLVGPVK
+355 RQEKELLVGPVK
-367 TAALSMYKARR
+367 NKALAMYQSRR
-378 ISADQL
+378 ISAAEL
-384 RQTLANLKYPS
+384 RSTLLQLKYPEEIVS
-395 DLIDRFIADIDFVRE
+395 RFITDMDFVRE
-410 QDRREDVAAALKASY
+410 SDRRDDVAAAVKGSY
-425 VKALRSRDDT
+425 IKALRSKDDT
-435 VSVLVKAGYGE
+435 VAILKKTGYTDEGI
-446 AELAQLLETWDLLRE
+446 AEVMESWDILRE
-461 ATELQPHQAAQ
+461 ATELQPHQEVT
-472 RDLTKGEILQAFA
+472 RDLTKAEILQAFS
-485 DDVYS
+485 DDIYD
-490 EDQTRSAIVAL
+490 EDQTRGAISAL
-501 GYDDAETSAIVGHAV
+501 GYDEAETNAIVQRIV
-516 LVKSKKT
+516 LQKARKV
-523 LADEVE
+523 LADEVA
-529 VIHQET
+529 VIHEEVLQ
-535 IAGGRSFNDASIAL
+535 GRSTFDEASIAL
-549 DQLGVPST
+549 DKLGVPAT
-557 QKRLYL
+557 TKRLYL
-563 IKWGQERQKRI
+563 IRWGQEREKRI

-581 LEKLAAKNLL
+581 LEKLAGKQLL
-591 TTDAAR
+591 TTETAR
-597 YYLVNQGYTEAQ
+597 FYMNNQGYTEEQ
-609 IGLLLALWDTNRAD
+609 QRLLLELWDTNRAD
-623 KQAALDARRQKGMTT
+623 KAAALEGRRQKGMTT
-638 NAPN
+638 NAP

>member
-1 MTNLALFLRVL
+1 MSNLALFLRVL
-12 NVLANPAQLVTG
+12 DVLANPAKLVTG

-31 FFGRRTPLSIWPPAL
+31 FFGRRNPLSIWPPAL

-107 LLNIKTNNIAMLGP
+107 LLNIATNNIRMLGP

-127 PRLLATQWGI
+127 PRLLATQWGL

-165 DGGEIKGAPKYTK
+165 DGGEIKGPAKYTK
-178 QYVEDALRES
+178 QYVEDTLRES
-188 SLKDRYI
+188 ALKDRYI

-210 YIRFAVKDVY
+210 YIRFAVRDVY

-227 LSLDQDF
+227 LTLDQDF

-246 YSDQDAK
+246 YSDTDAK

-274 GKLPP
+274 GKLPE

-328 NFRANGYNEEDA
+328 NFRNNGYNEQDS
-340 KALAEFT
+340 KDLAEFT
-347 REDVSLET
+347 KEDVSLET
-355 RQERELLVGPVK
+355 RQEKELLVGPVK
-367 TAALSMYKARR
+367 NKALAMYQSRR
-378 ISADQL
+378 ISAAEL
-384 RQTLANLKYPS
+384 RSTLLQLKYPEEIVS
-395 DLIDRFIADIDFVRE
+395 RFIADIDFVRE
-410 QDRREDVAAALKASY
+410 SDRRDDVAAAVKGSY
-425 VKALRSRDDT
+425 IKALRSKDDT
-435 VSVLVKAGYGE
+435 VAILKKTGYTDEGI
-446 AELAQLLETWDLLRE
+446 AEVMESWDILRE
-461 ATELQPHQAAQ
+461 ATELQPHQEVT
-472 RDLTKGEILQAFA
+472 RDLTKAEILQAFS
-485 DDVYS
+485 DDIYD
-490 EDQTRSAIVAL
+490 EDQTRGAIAAL
-501 GYDDAETSAIVGHAV
+501 GYDEAETNAIVQRIV
-516 LVKSKKT
+516 LQKARKV
-523 LADEVE
+523 LADEVA
-529 VIHQET
+529 VIHEEVLQ
-535 IAGGRSFNDASIAL
+535 GRSTFDEASIAL
-549 DQLGVPST
+549 DKLGVPAT
-557 QKRLYL
+557 TKRLYL
-563 IKWGQERQKRI
+563 IRWGQEREKRI

-581 LEKLAAKNLL
+581 LEKLAGKQLL
-591 TTDAAR
+591 TTETAR
-597 YYLVNQGYTEAQ
+597 FYMNNQGYTEEQ
-609 IGLLLALWDTNRAD
+609 QRLLLELWDTNRAD
-623 KQAALDARRQKGMTT
+623 KAAALEGRRQKGMTT
-638 NAPN
+638 NAP

>member
-107 LLNIKTNNIAMLGP
+107 LLNIKTNNVAMLGP

-153 SPGQLLDLLNRQ
+153 SPGQLLDLMNRQ
-165 DGGEIKGAPKYTK
+165 AGGEIKGATKYT
-178 QYVEDALRES
+178 QAYVEDALRES

-227 LSLDQDF
+227 LTLDQDF

-328 NFRANGYNEEDA
+328 NFRNNGYNEQDS
-340 KALAEFT
+340 KDLAEFT
-347 REDVSLET
+347 KEDVSLET
-355 RQERELLVGPVK
+355 RQEKELLVGPVK
-367 TAALSMYKARR
+367 NKALAMYQSRR
-378 ISADQL
+378 ISAAEL
-384 RQTLANLKYPS
+384 RSTLLQLKYPEEIVS
-395 DLIDRFIADIDFVRE
+395 RFIADIDFVRE
-410 QDRREDVAAALKASY
+410 SDRRDDVAAAVKGSY
-425 VKALRSRDDT
+425 IKALRSKDDT
-435 VSVLVKAGYGE
+435 VAILKKTGYTDEGI
-446 AELAQLLETWDLLRE
+446 AEVMESWDILRE
-461 ATELQPHQAAQ
+461 ATELQPHQEVT
-472 RDLTKGEILQAFA
+472 RDLTKAEILQAFS
-485 DDVYS
+485 DDIYD
-490 EDQTRSAIVAL
+490 EDQTRGAIAAL
-501 GYDDAETSAIVGHAV
+501 GYDEAETNAIVQRIV
-516 LVKSKKT
+516 LQKARKV
-523 LADEVE
+523 LADEVA
-529 VIHQET
+529 VIHEEVLQ
-535 IAGGRSFNDASIAL
+535 GRSTFDEASIAL
-549 DQLGVPST
+549 DKLGVPAT
-557 QKRLYL
+557 TKRLYL
-563 IKWGQERQKRI
+563 IRWGQEREKRI

-581 LEKLAAKNLL
+581 LEKLAGKQLL
-591 TTDAAR
+591 TTETAR
-597 YYLVNQGYTEAQ
+597 FYMNNQGYTEEQ
-609 IGLLLALWDTNRAD
+609 QRLLLELWDTNRAD
-623 KQAALDARRQKGMTT
+623 KAAALEGRRQKGMTT
-638 NAPN
+638 NAP

>member
-1 MTNLALFLRVL
+1 MSNFALFLRVL
-12 NVLANPAQLVTG
+12 GVLANPATLVTG

-31 FFGRRTPLSIWPPAL
+31 FFGRRNPLSIWPPAL

-107 LLNIKTNNIAMLGP
+107 LLNIATNNIRMLGP

-127 PRLLATQWGI
+127 PRLLATQWGL

-165 DGGEIKGAPKYTK
+165 DGGEIKGPAKYTK
-178 QYVEDALRES
+178 QYVEDTLRES
-188 SLKDRYI
+188 ALKDRYI

-210 YIRFAVKDVY
+210 YIRFAVRDVY

-227 LSLDQDF
+227 LTLDQDF

-246 YSDQDAK
+246 YSDTDAK

-274 GKLPP
+274 GKLPA

-328 NFRANGYNEEDA
+328 NFRNNGYNEQDS
-340 KALAEFT
+340 KDLAEFT

-355 RQERELLVGPVK
+355 RQEKELLVGPVK
-367 TAALSMYKARR
+367 NKALAMYQSRR
-378 ISADQL
+378 ISAAEL
-384 RQTLANLKYPS
+384 RSTLLQLKYPEEIVS
-395 DLIDRFIADIDFVRE
+395 RFITDIDFVRE
-410 QDRREDVAAALKASY
+410 SDRRDDVAAAVKGSY
-425 VKALRSRDDT
+425 IKALRSRDDT
-435 VSVLVKAGYGE
+435 VAILKKTGYTDEGI
-446 AELAQLLETWDLLRE
+446 AEVMESWDILRE
-461 ATELQPHQAAQ
+461 ATELQPHQEVT
-472 RDLTKGEILQAFA
+472 RDLTKAEILQAFS
-485 DDVYS
+485 DDIYD
-490 EDQTRSAIVAL
+490 EDQTRGAISAL
-501 GYDDAETSAIVGHAV
+501 GYDEAETNAIVQRIV
-516 LVKSKKT
+516 LQKARKV
-523 LADEVE
+523 LADEVA
-529 VIHQET
+529 VIHEEVLQ
-535 IAGGRSFNDASIAL
+535 GRSTFDEASIAL
-549 DQLGVPST
+549 DKLGVPST
-557 QKRLYL
+557 TKRLYL
-563 IKWGQERQKRI
+563 IRWGQEREKRI

-581 LEKLAAKNLL
+581 LEKLAGKQLL
-591 TTDAAR
+591 TTETAR
-597 YYLVNQGYTEAQ
+597 FYMNNQGYTEEQ
-609 IGLLLALWDTNRAD
+609 QRLLLELWDTNRAD
-623 KQAALDARRQKGMTT
+623 KAAALEGRRQKGMTT
-638 NAPN
+638 NAP

>member
-1 MTNLALFLRVL
+1 MSNLALFLRVL
-12 NVLANPAQLVTG
+12 DVLANPAKLVTG

-31 FFGRRTPLSIWPPAL
+31 FFWRRTPLTIWPPAL

-107 LLNIKTNNIAMLGP
+107 LLNIATNNIRMLGP

-127 PRLLATQWGI
+127 PRLLATQWGL

-165 DGGEIKGAPKYTK
+165 DGGEIKGPAKYTK
-178 QYVEDALRES
+178 QYVEDTLRES
-188 SLKDRYI
+188 ALKDRYI

-210 YIRFAVKDVY
+210 YIRFAVRDVY

-227 LSLDQDF
+227 LTLDQDF

-246 YSDQDAK
+246 YSDTDAK

-274 GKLPP
+274 GKLPE

-328 NFRANGYNEEDA
+328 NFRNNGYNEQDS
-340 KALAEFT
+340 KDLAEFT

-355 RQERELLVGPVK
+355 RQEKELLVGPVK
-367 TAALSMYKARR
+367 NKALAMYQSRR
-378 ISADQL
+378 ISAAEL
-384 RQTLANLKYPS
+384 RSTLLQLKYPEEIVS
-395 DLIDRFIADIDFVRE
+395 RFITDIDFVRE
-410 QDRREDVAAALKASY
+410 SDRRDDVAAAVKGSY
-425 VKALRSRDDT
+425 IKALRSKDDT
-435 VSVLVKAGYGE
+435 VAILKKTGYTDEGI
-446 AELAQLLETWDLLRE
+446 AEVMESWDILRE
-461 ATELQPHQAAQ
+461 ATELQPHQEVT
-472 RDLTKGEILQAFA
+472 RDLTKAEILQAFS
-485 DDVYS
+485 DDIYD
-490 EDQTRSAIVAL
+490 EDQTRGAISAL
-501 GYDDAETSAIVGHAV
+501 GYDEAETNAIVQRIV
-516 LVKSKKT
+516 LQKARKV
-523 LADEVE
+523 LADEVA
-529 VIHQET
+529 VIHEEVLQ
-535 IAGGRSFNDASIAL
+535 GRSTFDEASIAL
-549 DQLGVPST
+549 DKLGVPAT
-557 QKRLYL
+557 TKRLYL
-563 IKWGQERQKRI
+563 IRWGQEREKRI

-581 LEKLAAKNLL
+581 LEKLAGKQLL
-591 TTDAAR
+591 TTETAR
-597 YYLVNQGYTEAQ
+597 FYMNNQGYTEEQ
-609 IGLLLALWDTNRAD
+609 QRLLLELWDTNRAD
-623 KQAALDARRQKGMTT
+623 KAAALEGRRQKGLTT
-638 NAPN
+638 NAP